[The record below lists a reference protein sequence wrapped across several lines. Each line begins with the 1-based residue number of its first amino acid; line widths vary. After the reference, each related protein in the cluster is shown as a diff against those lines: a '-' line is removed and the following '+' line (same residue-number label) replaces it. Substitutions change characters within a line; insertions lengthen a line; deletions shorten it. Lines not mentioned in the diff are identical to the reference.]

1 MIMWSFSFIV
11 LGTQSVDPFRFW
23 VYLEGEGLLFK
34 ISSTLSSNS
43 SNEFLKIMS
52 SLFLISR
59 RLSLSSESFFK
70 KMK

>member
-34 ISSTLSSNS
+34 ISSTLSSN
-43 SNEFLKIMS
+43 EFLKIMS